1 MSTDYF
7 GKYFTS
13 DGFDFPNLIH
23 DDFMKPIKLLFNNE
37 HYVSASKL
45 LMTFIDSVGYVEY
58 GESSK
63 NPFIDWLNNYADLST
78 VGVTS
83 AELWEQRNSL
93 LHMSNLDSRKVVAG
107 KEKRLFFYIGSL
119 DGPPPIGDETSK
131 CYSFWHLILAL
142 GEACENWF
150 KSYDRDRNKISGF
163 IERYDLIASDS
174 RMLWI
179 KKQTNEQG

>member
-1 MSTDYF
+1 MNIDYF

-13 DGFDFPNLIH
+13 TGFDFPNLIE
-23 DDFMKPIKLLFNNE
+23 DDFMKPIKLLFNNK

-58 GESSK
+58 GDSSK
-63 NPFIDWLNNYADLST
+63 NPFIDWLNSYADLTT

-107 KEKRLFFYIGSL
+107 KEKRLILYIGTL
-119 DGPPPIGDETSK
+119 DADAPTSDK
-131 CYSFWHLILAL
+131 IDKFYSFEHLILAL
-142 GEACENWF
+142 GTACENWF
-150 KSYDRDRNKISGF
+150 ISYDQDQPKICGF

-179 KKQTNEQG
+179 RKPTNEQL